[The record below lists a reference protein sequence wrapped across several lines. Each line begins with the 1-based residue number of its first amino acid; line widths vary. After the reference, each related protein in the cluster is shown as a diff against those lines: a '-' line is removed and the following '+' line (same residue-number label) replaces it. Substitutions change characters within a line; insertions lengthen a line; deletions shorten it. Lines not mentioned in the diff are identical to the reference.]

1 MPLARLSSA
10 NSPGLIRHEFSPET
24 ESPPRGFAALE
35 DVSADVRPTLAS
47 WVKETRGGF
56 FKDILEVRK
65 HEVSRQLPNEINSG
79 QGVGLTRPFPTLGLA
94 ASQITLVS
102 LSSRCMWN
110 TPFGFLTFSIRRLSV
125 HRREVILQVERRWN
139 S

>member
-65 HEVSRQLPNEINSG
+65 HEVSRHLPNEINSG
-79 QGVGLTRPFPTLGLA
+79 QGVGLTRRASRKIYSEFFANGPT
-94 ASQITLVS
+94 
-102 LSSRCMWN
+102 
-110 TPFGFLTFSIRRLSV
+110 P
-125 HRREVILQVERRWN
+125 LQVRRFCLEGISSDSYGVN
-139 S
+139 RGGGQVEFAS